1 LIPLYSVKHPVGRLD
16 VDRLRADAEVITLP
30 PFAAGELP
38 EAVITE
44 AGLSISPIRRVVS
57 EEAELLA
64 RRLYAMLPRVR
75 ITELLA
81 EVHAWTGFAHRFTH
95 LRNGQTA
102 ADLVAL
108 MSAVLADGTNLG
120 LSRMAESAHGL
131 THARLLWTAEWH
143 IRDETYAAALAVLVH
158 SGCAGSAFF
167 FFSRTA
173 KLTGR

>member
-102 ADLVAL
+102 ADLVARPRPVGGWC
-108 MSAVLADGTNLG
+108 SAE
-120 LSRMAESAHGL
+120 R
-131 THARLLWTAEWH
+131 
-143 IRDETYAAALAVLVH
+143 
-158 SGCAGSAFF
+158 
-167 FFSRTA
+167 
-173 KLTGR
+173 TGRRGPTKSIHDAGISFRAEGNRTGREFIPAAPLLGWDFRRGLPHAFRRRQP